1 MELEIKIGRE
11 ESGTNAIT
19 VPNTCKKAGR
29 HHAKIVWNDGIVTI
43 EDNESANGTFV
54 NGRRIAKTKLGEND
68 VVWLGGTS
76 GSDCYQVDM
85 KKVFASCRKAEEK
98 ARTDY
103 SKEFQQL
110 VKVYQD
116 YQAEESE
123 LRKMATKKS
132 QMPKLI
138 ASFIPSLIGLILL
151 IVSKDMMVRIFSISI
166 GGVMTGLI
174 NMFTVNK
181 GTVANDN
188 VKEQMTELQIK
199 YQPRYC
205 CPKCGTKFP
214 FTTHWRKLEAE
225 GKCPNAK
232 CDARFVKESRNTTDT

>member
-1 MELEIKIGRE
+1 MEIEIKIGRE

-29 HHAKIVWNDGIVTI
+29 HHAKIIWNDGIVTI
-43 EDNESANGTFV
+43 EDNESVNGTFV
-54 NGRRIAKTKLGEND
+54 NGKRIAKTKINEND
-68 VVWLGGTS
+68 TVWLGGS
-76 GSDCYQVDM
+76 NGGEDCYQLDL
-85 KKVFASCRKAEEK
+85 KRIFASCRKAEENQ
-98 ARTDY
+98 RTDY

-132 QMPKLI
+132 QMPRLI
-138 ASFIPSLIGLILL
+138 ASFIPTLIGLILM
-151 IVSKDMMVRIFSISI
+151 IVLKDMTVRIFAISV

-181 GTVANDN
+181 GNVVNDN

-199 YQPRYC
+199 YEPLYR
-205 CPKCGTKFP
+205 CPKCGTKIP
-214 FTTHWRKLEAE
+214 LTTHWKKLEAA
-225 GKCPNAK
+225 GTCPNPKCNAK
-232 CDARFVKESRNTTDT
+232 FVKEEA